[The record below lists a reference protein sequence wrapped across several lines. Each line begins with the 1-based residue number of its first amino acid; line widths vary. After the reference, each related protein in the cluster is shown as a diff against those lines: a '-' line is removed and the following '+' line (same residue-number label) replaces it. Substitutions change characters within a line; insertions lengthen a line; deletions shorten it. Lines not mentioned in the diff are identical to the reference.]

1 VNLPLLSGVKLLCNM
16 TERLPVLR
24 AVLCVQRCGVSW
36 LVRHAAL
43 GVHGVLCDEMGLGK
57 TLQALTAIAVDRA
70 AEGGRSSAPSLI
82 VCPSTLVA
90 HWHREATRCF
100 GDAQPATGVPPM
112 AHEHSTTFGG
122 EIVAYAGDYSSRL
135 ARLAYVADGGGL
147 VVTSYEFLRRDIAT
161 LAALTWNWVRKI
173 KLPNTRN

>member
-1 VNLPLLSGVKLLCNM
+1 MP
-16 TERLPVLR
+16 
-24 AVLCVQRCGVSW
+24 
-36 LVRHAAL
+36 
-43 GVHGVLCDEMGLGK
+43 
-57 TLQALTAIAVDRA
+57 
-70 AEGGRSSAPSLI
+70 
-82 VCPSTLVA
+82 
-90 HWHREATRCF
+90 
-100 GDAQPATGVPPM
+100 